1 MGFRRVK
8 NNILRI
14 AIAGKGGVGKTTIS
28 GTLCR
33 VLARQGEKVLAID
46 GDPNPNLS
54 VVLGI
59 DKDTPA
65 QKSLSTDIIER
76 IEEDGS
82 WRFQV
87 KMPFDEIL
95 RTYGQDAP
103 DDVTLLIVGKPEQA
117 GTGCMCGS
125 HTVVRELIHSAL
137 TSTHNAAMVVDTEAS
152 LEHMKRGTSQHV
164 DKMYTVLE
172 PYYRSLEA
180 AGRFAEMARDLGIKD
195 VEAIANKV
203 RTEEEV
209 QAIEEYCEKIKLPIA
224 VVVPYDE
231 NVGAADLKG
240 VSIMD
245 FDQDSK
251 MIKAIESFVVGL
263 QKAGQFSI

>member
-1 MGFRRVK
+1 LK
-8 NNILRI
+8 I

-28 GTLCR
+28 GTICR
-33 VLARQGEKVLAID
+33 IMAKKGGKVLAID

-59 DKDTPA
+59 DKDKPV

-76 IEEDGS
+76 VEEGES

-87 KMPFDEIL
+87 KMPFDEIID
-95 RTYGQDAP
+95 TYGQDAP
-103 DDVTLLIVGKPEQA
+103 DGVTLLIVGKPEQA

-137 TSTHNAAMVVDTEAS
+137 TSEYNAEMVVDTEAS
-152 LEHMKRGTSQHV
+152 LEHMKRGTSKYV

-180 AGRFAEMARDLGIKD
+180 AGRFADMARDLGIKE
-195 VEAIANKV
+195 VAAIANKV
-203 RTEEEV
+203 RTEEEAD
-209 QAIEEYCEKIKLPIA
+209 AIREYCAKIKLPIA
-224 VVVPYDE
+224 VMIPYDE
-231 NVGAADLKG
+231 NITAADLKG

-245 FDQDSK
+245 FDENSVAV
-251 MIKAIESFVVGL
+251 KALEEFVKSL
-263 QKAGQFSI
+263 N

>member
-1 MGFRRVK
+1 MK
-8 NNILRI
+8 I

-33 VLARQGEKVLAID
+33 VLGKNGNPVLAID

-59 DKDTPA
+59 DKEAEMPKA
-65 QKSLSTDIIER
+65 LSTDIIER
-76 IEEDGS
+76 IEESEGK
-82 WRFQV
+82 WKFQV
-87 KMPFDEIL
+87 KMPFQEIL
-95 RTYGQDAP
+95 DTYGQKAP
-103 DDVTLLIVGKPEQA
+103 DNVSLLMIGKPEKA

-137 TSTHNAAMVVDTEAS
+137 AHEEEQIMIVDTEAS
-152 LEHMKRGTSQHV
+152 LEHMKRGTSQYV
-164 DKMYTVLE
+164 DKMYSVVE

-180 AGRFAEMARDLGIKD
+180 AGRFADMANQLGIVN

-203 RTEEEV
+203 RNAEEE
-209 QAIEEYCEKIKLPIA
+209 QAIREFCKKINLPIA
-224 VVVPYDE
+224 VILPFDE
-231 NVGAADLKG
+231 QVTDADLKG

-245 FDQDSK
+245 YDKDAK
-251 MIKAIESFVVGL
+251 VVKAMEVFVQTL
-263 QKAGQFSI
+263 ELN

>member
-1 MGFRRVK
+1 MK
-8 NNILRI
+8 I

-33 VLARQGEKVLAID
+33 VLGKNGNAVLAID

-59 DKDTPA
+59 DKEAEMPKA
-65 QKSLSTDIIER
+65 LSTDIIER
-76 IEEDGS
+76 MEESEGK
-82 WRFQV
+82 WKFQV
-87 KMPFDEIL
+87 KMPFQEIL
-95 RTYGQDAP
+95 DTYGQKAP
-103 DDVTLLIVGKPEQA
+103 DNVSLLMIGKPEKA

-137 TSTHNAAMVVDTEAS
+137 AHEEEQIMVVDTEAS
-152 LEHMKRGTSQHV
+152 LEHMKRGTSQYV
-164 DKMYTVLE
+164 DKMYSVVE

-180 AGRFAEMARDLGIKD
+180 AGRFADMANQLGIVN

-203 RTEEEV
+203 RNAEEE
-209 QAIEEYCEKIKLPIA
+209 QAIREFCKKINLPIA
-224 VVVPYDE
+224 VILPFDE
-231 NVGAADLKG
+231 QVTDADLKG

-245 FDQDSK
+245 YDKDAK
-251 MIKAIESFVVGL
+251 VVKAMEVFVQTL
-263 QKAGQFSI
+263 ELN

>member
-1 MGFRRVK
+1 MK
-8 NNILRI
+8 I

-28 GTLCR
+28 GTICR
-33 VLARQGEKVLAID
+33 VLAQKGEKVLAID

-59 DKDTPA
+59 DKDLPV

-76 IEEDGS
+76 VEEGES

-95 RTYGQDAP
+95 STYGQEAP
-103 DDVTLLIVGKPEQA
+103 DNVMLLIVGKPEQA

-137 TSTHNAAMVVDTEAS
+137 TSENNAAMVVDTEAS

-164 DKMYTVLE
+164 DKMYMVLE

-180 AGRFAEMARDLGIKD
+180 AGRFAEMARQLGIKE

-203 RTEEEV
+203 RTKEEED
-209 QAIEEYCEKIKLPIA
+209 AIKEYCNKINLPIA
-224 VVVPYDE
+224 VMVPYDE
-231 NVGAADLKG
+231 NVTAADLKG

-245 FDQDSK
+245 YDKDSK
-251 MIKAIESFVVGL
+251 MIKAIESFVNGL
-263 QKAGQFSI
+263 N

>member
-1 MGFRRVK
+1 MK
-8 NNILRI
+8 I

-33 VLARQGEKVLAID
+33 VLGKNGNAVLAID

-59 DKDTPA
+59 DKEAEMPKA
-65 QKSLSTDIIER
+65 LSTDIIER
-76 IEEDGS
+76 IEESEGK
-82 WRFQV
+82 WKFQV
-87 KMPFDEIL
+87 KIPFQEIL
-95 RTYGQDAP
+95 DTYGQKAP
-103 DDVTLLIVGKPEQA
+103 DNVSLLMIGKPEKA

-137 TSTHNAAMVVDTEAS
+137 AHEEEQIMVVDTEAS
-152 LEHMKRGTSQHV
+152 LEHMKRGTSQYV
-164 DKMYTVLE
+164 DKMYTVVE

-180 AGRFAEMARDLGIKD
+180 AGRFADMANQLGIVN

-203 RTEEEV
+203 RNAEEE
-209 QAIEEYCEKIKLPIA
+209 QAIREFCKKINLPIA
-224 VVVPYDE
+224 VILPFDE
-231 NVGAADLKG
+231 QVTDADLKG

-245 FDQDSK
+245 YDKDAK
-251 MIKAIESFVVGL
+251 GVKAMEGFVQTL
-263 QKAGQFSI
+263 ELN

>member
-1 MGFRRVK
+1 MK
-8 NNILRI
+8 I

-33 VLARQGEKVLAID
+33 VLGKNGNVVLAID

-59 DKDTPA
+59 DKEAEMPKA
-65 QKSLSTDIIER
+65 LSTDIIER
-76 IEEDGS
+76 IEESEGK
-82 WRFQV
+82 WKFQV
-87 KMPFDEIL
+87 KMPFQEIL
-95 RTYGQDAP
+95 DTYGQKAP
-103 DDVTLLIVGKPEQA
+103 DNVSLLMIGKPEKA

-137 TSTHNAAMVVDTEAS
+137 AHEEEQIMVVDTEAS
-152 LEHMKRGTSQHV
+152 LEHMKRGTSQYV
-164 DKMYTVLE
+164 DKMYTVVE

-180 AGRFAEMARDLGIKD
+180 AGRFADMANQLGIVN

-203 RTEEEV
+203 RNAEEE
-209 QAIEEYCEKIKLPIA
+209 QAIREFCKKINLPIA
-224 VVVPYDE
+224 VILPFDE
-231 NVGAADLKG
+231 QVTDADLKG

-245 FDQDSK
+245 YDKDAK
-251 MIKAIESFVVGL
+251 VVKAMEVFVQTL
-263 QKAGQFSI
+263 KLN

>member
-1 MGFRRVK
+1 M
-8 NNILRI
+8 RI

-28 GTLCR
+28 GTICR
-33 VLARQGEKVLAID
+33 ILAQQGEKVLAID

-59 DKDTPA
+59 DKDLPP

-76 IEEDGS
+76 VEEGDS

-87 KMPFDEIL
+87 KMPFNEIL
-95 RTYGQDAP
+95 ETYGQNAP
-103 DDVTLLIVGKPEQA
+103 DDVQLLIVGKPDQA

-137 TSTHNAAMVVDTEAS
+137 TSDTDVAMVVDTEAS
-152 LEHMKRGTSQHV
+152 LEHMKRGTSRHV
-164 DKMYTVLE
+164 DIMYTVLE

-180 AGRFAEMARDLGIKD
+180 AGRFAELARQLGIEQ
-195 VEAIANKV
+195 VQAIANKV
-203 RTEEEV
+203 KTEEEAL
-209 QAIEEYCEKIKLPIA
+209 AIEEYCKKIDLPIA
-224 VVVPYDE
+224 VMVPYDE
-231 NVGAADLKG
+231 NVSAADLKG

-245 FDQDSK
+245 YDKDSK
-251 MIKAIESFVVGL
+251 MIKALEPFVSSL
-263 QKAGQFSI
+263 N